1 MQARKNRI
9 ISAMSGQ
16 FQSELPIF
24 KMNGSIINK
33 DLRKAK
39 MNTFSITYYGKI
51 RKTIDCENLANT
63 MKIIFGM
70 CDRQV
75 THWANGITGKNTGK
89 VKCFK
94 NNKFFRDAVQNEK
107 LEYISFFSLPEDYR
121 IASFDYAIY
130 ISVNYKRNYITAVF
144 EEELIEKLNIE
155 TLRKLLGSY
164 MELPYKEEIYTMDKE
179 ETPLLYAAKINPIS
193 SFKTLEIISN
203 TTVIE

>member
-33 DLRKAK
+33 DLRKVK

-63 MKIIFGM
+63 MRIIFGM

-75 THWANGITGKNTGK
+75 SRFGDCCLAA
-89 VKCFK
+89 
-94 NNKFFRDAVQNEK
+94 AV
-107 LEYISFFSLPEDYR
+107 P
-121 IASFDYAIY
+121 FD
-130 ISVNYKRNYITAVF
+130 
-144 EEELIEKLNIE
+144 
-155 TLRKLLGSY
+155 
-164 MELPYKEEIYTMDKE
+164 
-179 ETPLLYAAKINPIS
+179 
-193 SFKTLEIISN
+193 
-203 TTVIE
+203 